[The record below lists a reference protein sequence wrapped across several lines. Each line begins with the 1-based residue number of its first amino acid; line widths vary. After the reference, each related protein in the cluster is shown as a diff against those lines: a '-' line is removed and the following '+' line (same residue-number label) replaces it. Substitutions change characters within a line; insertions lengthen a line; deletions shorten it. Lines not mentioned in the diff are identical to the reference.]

1 MHGSVEKWKKEERKK
16 KYGGFQISCSNEKK
30 MDISVR
36 REKGSEV
43 LVELL
48 IGRLFLSRCLSV
60 FSLRI
65 LLLIIKKKTGRKK
78 SCRCY
83 ID

>member
-1 MHGSVEKWKKEERKK
+1 MEKRRKKK